1 MFQINIEWKQ
11 FQIATPL
18 YKLLIIPY
26 HGHLHTYIKAIF
38 DIEGLSS
45 MDITPTP
52 KSWESI
58 LLFVSSQWI
67 LMNFDRTQYFLNERP
82 DKSLSG
88 KHAMIFFITS
98 ITLYHAKQKSSHD
111 KLSSHSNH
119 YASQTKIIKPQP
131 KQKSLV
137 IHS

>member
-1 MFQINIEWKQ
+1 MFQWNIKVETISNWYSSIQ
-11 FQIATPL
+11 TL
-18 YKLLIIPY
+18 DHTIPWPF
-26 HGHLHTYIKAIF
+26 TYIKAIF
-38 DIEGLSS
+38 DIEALSS